1 MQNLNNSMGGKG
13 MYGSSM
19 MAKQANEGAYKTY
32 SDTMATNAANAATN
46 TAQMKEKANEYA
58 AGLASNI
65 YGQRTNEWD
74 NLAQLAQQDNQAYNS
89 FNQNRDRMQ
98 QQDYTNINSYNLQ
111 RTQNQNAWNSNAAE
125 WDKWA
130 TQYDNN
136 LQKASWD
143 DYYMKKLTYDQSEQN
158 RVMGNYSSI
167 FGGIDPLKE

>member
-1 MQNLNNSMGGKG
+1 